1 MYLTLF
7 ITTLILGLT
16 YNILQTQNL
25 ISKNFKLVRL
35 ISGVL
40 YATGLLVFLIHKEPN
55 VSEFGIDALVVLNC
69 LTAGSDST
77 KSWLLKSRK
86 AKITNTDNYTK
97 ADLDVLKNELEKFIK
112 KFSILLSIFIIIGMF
127 IYLIAIS

>member
-7 ITTLILGLT
+7 IATLVLGLT
-16 YNILQTQNL
+16 YSILQTQNL
-25 ISKNFKLVRL
+25 ISKNFKIFRAL
-35 ISGVL
+35 SGVF

-69 LTAGSDST
+69 LTVGSDS
-77 KSWLLKSRK
+77 KF
-86 AKITNTDNYTK
+86 
-97 ADLDVLKNELEKFIK
+97 EKFIK
-112 KFSILLSIFIIIGMF
+112 NFSILLSIFIIIGMF